1 MPNSATKRAQ
11 SRQAAR
17 VQRAHQTE
25 ASPQPVVRRAP
36 AARRRKRSRPT
47 GVAGFISQYRWA
59 ISFVLLLGLGIGVWA
74 LYAQRLGPFAPKP
87 FIAHCNLTA
96 HTCDKPPM
104 TLDANKDY
112 TATIKTAKGDIV
124 IHLDAKNSPQNV
136 NNFVYLAKQHY
147 YDGTY
152 FWRVETPGKPS
163 PLDPGG
169 QPSELSLIQ
178 GGSIQDDGDSGKNYP
193 GYTVPDELT
202 TAKNGYKPGTVA
214 IANTGQPDSG
224 AAQFFIN
231 TGDNTSFFNPAYS
244 VFGEVTSGLDVA
256 KKMESK
262 DKIESVT
269 IATSALPTPAPTETP
284 KK

>member
-25 ASPQPVVRRAP
+25 PAPQPVVRRSP
-36 AARRRKRSRPT
+36 AAKRGRKSRPT
-47 GVAGFISQYRWA
+47 GVAGFVSRYRWA
-59 ISFVLLLGLGIGVWA
+59 ISFILLLAVGIGTWV
-74 LYAQRLGPFAPKP
+74 LYAQHLGPFAPKP
-87 FIAHCNLTA
+87 FVAQCNLST
-96 HTCDKPPM
+96 HICDKPPT
-104 TLDANKDY
+104 TLDPTKDY

-124 IHLDAKNSPQNV
+124 IHLDAKNTPQTV
-136 NNFVYLAKQHY
+136 NNFVYLAKQKY
-147 YDGTY
+147 YDGSY
-152 FWRVETPGKPS
+152 FWRVEVPGKPS

-178 GGSIQDDGDSGKNYP
+178 GGSVQDDGDPSKNYP
-193 GYTVPDELT
+193 GYTIPDELS
-202 TAKNGYKPGTVA
+202 TAKNGYQAGTVA
-214 IANTGQPDSG
+214 MANKGQVDTG

-231 TGDNTSFFNPAYS
+231 TGDNSKFFNPAYT

-256 KKMESK
+256 KKIEAK

-269 IATSALPTPAPTETP
+269 ITATTLPTPAPTGTP

>member
-1 MPNSATKRAQ
+1 MPNSSTKRAQ

-25 ASPQPVVRRAP
+25 AAQPVVRRAP
-36 AARRRKRSRPT
+36 AAKRRKRSQPT
-47 GVAGFISQYRWA
+47 GVAGFMRQYRWA
-59 ISFVLLLGLGIGVWA
+59 VSFLVLLTIGVGTWV

-87 FIAHCNLTA
+87 FVAHCDLSK
-96 HTCDKPPM
+96 HTCDKPAM
-104 TLDANKDY
+104 TLDPTKDY

-124 IHLDAKNSPQNV
+124 IHLDAKNAPQNV
-136 NNFVYLAKQHY
+136 NNFVYLAKQRY
-147 YDGTY
+147 YDGSY

-178 GGSIQDDGDSGKNYP
+178 GGSIQDDGDSGKKYP
-193 GYTVPDELT
+193 GYTIADELS
-202 TAKNGYKPGTVA
+202 TAKNGYKAGTVA

-231 TGDNTSFFNPAYS
+231 TGDNTSFFNPAYTI
-244 VFGEVTSGLDVA
+244 VGEVTSGMDVA

-269 IATSALPTPAPTETP
+269 ITATTLPTPTATP
-284 KK
+284 KS